1 MLSQLNNQL
10 TKIEF
15 NQAINNLI
23 LHKATSL
30 IEVSP
35 NAVKALDGENR
46 NV

>member
-30 IEVSP
+30 IGVSP
-35 NAVKALDGENR
+35 NAIKALDGENR